1 MRLFN
6 IGDKVI
12 LDDQSGTVE
21 AIVMVDGQQTK
32 YDVRY
37 TSTDVMIATDV
48 SEDEIEPW
56 IADEQ

>member
-1 MRLFN
+1 MRRFN

-12 LDDQSGTVE
+12 IDDLSGAIE

-37 TSTDVMIATDV
+37 TSTDMMIAKDV
-48 SEDEIEPW
+48 PEDEIEPW
-56 IADEQ
+56 VEDEQ

>member
-37 TSTDVMIATDV
+37 GNTFMLAVDVP
-48 SEDEIEPW
+48 EDEIEPW
-56 IADEQ
+56 MADEQ

>member
-12 LDDQSGTVE
+12 IDDQSGTIESV
-21 AIVMVDGQQTK
+21 IVNETGNK

-37 TSTDVMIATDV
+37 GHTFMLAVDVP
-48 SEDEIEPW
+48 ENEIEPW

>member
-6 IGDKVI
+6 VGDRVI

-21 AIVMVDGQQTK
+21 SVIVDGSGNK

-37 TSTDVMIATDV
+37 GNTMMLAFEVP
-48 SEDEIEPW
+48 EDEIEPW
-56 IADEQ
+56 VEDEQ

>member
-6 IGDKVI
+6 VGDKVI
-12 LDDQSGTVE
+12 VDDEAGTVE
-21 AIVMVDGQQTK
+21 SVIVHTTGNK

-37 TSTDVMIATDV
+37 GHTFMLAVDVP
-48 SEDEIEPW
+48 EDEIEPW

>member
-12 LDDQSGTVE
+12 IDDQSGTIE
-21 AIVMVDGQQTK
+21 SVMVDGQQTK

-37 TSTDVMIATDV
+37 GHTFMLAVDVP
-48 SEDEIEPW
+48 EDEIEPW
-56 IADEQ
+56 MADEQ

>member
-12 LDDQSGTVE
+12 VDDQSGTVE

-37 TSTDVMIATDV
+37 GNTFMLAVDVP
-48 SEDEIEPW
+48 EDEIEPW
-56 IADEQ
+56 KADEE

>member
-12 LDDQSGTVE
+12 IDDEAGTIESV
-21 AIVMVDGQQTK
+21 IVDGRGNK
-32 YDVRY
+32 YDVCY
-37 TSTDVMIATDV
+37 GHTYMLAVDVP
-48 SEDEIEPW
+48 ENEIEPW

>member
-37 TSTDVMIATDV
+37 GNTFMLAVDVL
-48 SEDEIEPW
+48 EDEIEPW
-56 IADEQ
+56 KADEE

>member
-12 LDDQSGTVE
+12 LDDLSGTVE
-21 AIVMVDGQQTK
+21 AVIMVDGQQTK

-56 IADEQ
+56 VEDEQ

>member
-12 LDDQSGTVE
+12 LDDLSGTVE
-21 AIVMVDGQQTK
+21 AVIMVDGQQTK

>member
-12 LDDQSGTVE
+12 VDDQSGTVE
-21 AIVMVDGQQTK
+21 AILMVDGQQTK

-37 TSTDVMIATDV
+37 GHTFMLAFEVP
-48 SEDEIEPW
+48 EDEIEPW
-56 IADEQ
+56 KADEQ

>member
-1 MRLFN
+1 MRRFN

-12 LDDQSGTVE
+12 IDDQSGAVE

-37 TSTDVMIATDV
+37 TSTDMMIATDV
-48 SEDEIEPW
+48 PEDEIEPW
-56 IADEQ
+56 VEDER

>member
-12 LDDQSGTVE
+12 LDDLSGTIE
-21 AIVMVDGQQTK
+21 AVVMVDGQQTK

-37 TSTDVMIATDV
+37 TSTDMMLAVDV
-48 SEDEIEPW
+48 PEDEIEPW
-56 IADEQ
+56 KADEE

>member
-6 IGDKVI
+6 VGDRVI
-12 LDDQSGTVE
+12 IDDESGTVE

-37 TSTDVMIATDV
+37 GNTFMLAVDVP
-48 SEDEIEPW
+48 EDEIEPW
-56 IADEQ
+56 MADEQ

>member
-21 AIVMVDGQQTK
+21 AVVMVDGQQTK

-37 TSTDVMIATDV
+37 GNTFMLAVDVP
-48 SEDEIEPW
+48 EDEIEPW

>member
-12 LDDQSGTVE
+12 LDDLSGTVE
-21 AIVMVDGQQTK
+21 AVVMVDGQQTK

-37 TSTDVMIATDV
+37 GNTFMLAVDVP
-48 SEDEIEPW
+48 EDEIEPW

>member
-32 YDVRY
+32 YEVRY
-37 TSTDVMIATDV
+37 GNTYMLAVDLP
-48 SEDEIEPW
+48 EDEIEPW
-56 IADEQ
+56 KADEE

>member
-21 AIVMVDGQQTK
+21 AVVMVDGQQTK

-37 TSTDVMIATDV
+37 GNTFMLAFEIP
-48 SEDEIEPW
+48 EDEIEPW
-56 IADEQ
+56 KADEE

>member
-6 IGDKVI
+6 VGDKVI
-12 LDDQSGTVE
+12 IDDEAGTIESV
-21 AIVMVDGQQTK
+21 IVDGQQTK

-37 TSTDVMIATDV
+37 GHTYMLAVDVR
-48 SEDEIEPW
+48 EDEIEPW

>member
-6 IGDKVI
+6 VGDRVI
-12 LDDQSGTVE
+12 IDDESGTIESV
-21 AIVMVDGQQTK
+21 IVDGTANK

-37 TSTDVMIATDV
+37 GHTFMLAVDVP
-48 SEDEIEPW
+48 EDEIEPW

>member
-6 IGDKVI
+6 VGDKVI
-12 LDDQSGTVE
+12 IDDEAGTIESV
-21 AIVMVDGQQTK
+21 IVDGTGNK

-37 TSTDVMIATDV
+37 GHTYMLAVDV
-48 SEDEIEPW
+48 SENEIEPW